1 MPLLSGVAALL
12 LFWRLAR
19 RMLEPRAAV
28 FVAGGISLGLA
39 WAVFR
44 SRSRRAWVLWL
55 VYNVVISASF
65 VAFYV
70 LFTAPHS
77 GRAADSWLEDYWRDS
92 FLPTKG
98 FLPAFWWMLKIH
110 AGRMLAY
117 PTGGANFGSS
127 FTTIACLIGAVSLLV
142 RRRGNILLLLV
153 APALPGLIAAVLH
166 RYPYGGSV
174 RVSIYLGPII
184 CLLAVGRDSRGAR
197 LSATD
202 QVPRSCSRCIWGV
215 YGQLH
220 CFWSGACDVIRP
232 YKTPLD
238 QGIRR
243 AMRVVI
249 DQVVPGEAVAII
261 NPPYRTYGPPDG
273 PKIPS
278 ITALL
283 LGVIHGHRTA
293 VVLL

>member
-1 MPLLSGVAALL
+1 M
-12 LFWRLAR
+12 
-19 RMLEPRAAV
+19 

-70 LFTAPHS
+70 IFTAPHS

-92 FLPTKG
+92 FPPTNG

-117 PTGGANFGSS
+117 PTGGTNFGSS
-127 FTTIACLIGAVSLLV
+127 FTTVACLIGAVSLLV
-142 RRRGNILLLLV
+142 RRRGNILPLLA
-153 APALPGLIAAVLH
+153 APVLPGLIAAVLH

-184 CLLAVGRDSRGAR
+184 CLLAGAGIAAAFDYLRPIKLRDPARVAFGAFMVGFIVFGLVR
-197 LSATD
+197 
-202 QVPRSCSRCIWGV
+202 
-215 YGQLH
+215 
-220 CFWSGACDVIRP
+220 DVIRP

-243 AMRVVI
+243 AMRVVGRS
-249 DQVVPGEAVAII
+249 DRPRRRGRDYQSAVRDLWPAGR
-261 NPPYRTYGPPDG
+261 PQ
-273 PKIPS
+273 IPS
-278 ITALL
+278 ITTLL
-283 LGVIHGHRTA
+283 LGVIHGDRTA